1 MKIIQ
6 ILPSLHTGGGEK
18 FAIDLSNELSKNGNE
33 VIICVLDKL
42 ANDLNLLKMLNPN
55 VKVISLNKTS
65 SFSFKT
71 MLNLFYFI
79 KKEKPDLIHTHLR
92 GLIYSIFIILFT
104 KISIIHTIHNLADK
118 EISKKFQKI
127 HKIFFKYFGVVPVS
141 ISPIVLESTKKLYG
155 KEFNELVYNGVSPL
169 QLTDKLTSVR
179 NELESY
185 KSSKNTKI
193 VLNIGRIIK
202 QKNQLMLIEAI
213 NEMVK
218 DNHDI
223 ILLILGSK
231 ETDINYFKEC
241 LEKVKFENN
250 IKFLGIKENVS
261 DYIYLSDVFCLSSI
275 YEGLPLVI
283 LETMS
288 LGKQIVSTPAGG
300 VVDVIKDYQNGFLTK
315 SFDKNELKLKLLEA
329 IKNPCNEELIIKNF
343 NENYS
348 MEICMR
354 NYKNIY
360 MRKINE
366 SN

>member
-18 FAIDLSNELSKNGNE
+18 FAIDLSNELNKNGNE

-42 ANDLNLLKMLNPN
+42 ENDLNLLKMVNSN
-55 VKVISLNKTS
+55 VKIISLNKTS

-71 MLNLFYFI
+71 MLNLYSFI
-79 KKEKPDLIHTHLR
+79 KKEKPDVIHTHLR
-92 GLIYSIFIILFT
+92 ALIYSIFVILFI
-104 KISIIHTIHNLADK
+104 KIPVIHTIHNLANK
-118 EISKKFQKI
+118 EISKRFQKI
-127 HKIFFKYFGVVPVS
+127 HKIFFKYFGVIPVS
-141 ISPIVLESTKKLYG
+141 ISDTVRESTFNLYG
-155 KEFNELVYNGVSPL
+155 KQFDKLVYNGVSPL
-169 QLTDKLTSVR
+169 QTTNKLENIKKELTNYKLTP
-179 NELESY
+179 
-185 KSSKNTKI
+185 NTKI

-202 QKNQLMLIEAI
+202 QKNQLMLIEII
-213 NEMVK
+213 NEMIK
-218 DNHDI
+218 ENHDI
-223 ILLILGSK
+223 ILLIIGSK
-231 ETDINYFKEC
+231 ETDKDYFKKC

-300 VVDVIKDYQNGFLTK
+300 VIDVIKDSQNGFLTK
-315 SFDKNELKLKLLEA
+315 TFDKNDLKLKLLEA
-329 IKNPCNEELIIKNF
+329 LKKPCNNELITKIF

-360 MRKINE
+360 MREINE

>member
-18 FAIDLSNELSKNGNE
+18 FAIDLSNELSKNGNK

-42 ANDLNLLKMLNPN
+42 GNDLNLLKMANSD
-55 VKVISLNKTS
+55 VKIISLNKTS

-71 MLNLFYFI
+71 MINLYFFI
-79 KKEKPDLIHTHLR
+79 KKEKPDVIHTHLR
-92 GLIYSIFIILFT
+92 GLIYSIFVIFFT
-104 KISIIHTIHNLADK
+104 KIPIIHTIHNLADK
-118 EISKKFQKI
+118 EISKNFQKI
-127 HKIFFKYFGVVPVS
+127 HKIFFKYFSVIPVS

-169 QLTDKLTSVR
+169 QLTDKLTSLR

-193 VLNIGRIIK
+193 VLNIGRITQ

-218 DNHDI
+218 NNHDI
-223 ILLILGSK
+223 ILLIVGSK

-348 MEICMR
+348 MEICMG
-354 NYKNIY
+354 NYMNIY
-360 MRKINE
+360 IRKINE